1 MIHFDY
7 TFRVQSIRMFGHEIT
22 IFFPPKSRKSENRS
36 RVHSELAPRVQIWTA
51 LWMHALWQRAV
62 EEGLVFA
69 LHCVMKDVVALTR
82 STTDDFQVIWIN
94 RYHDIGVWWQTYNLT
109 QLKKKV
115 QGPLSKSCI
124 KNLCNHLQP
133 GIDTGSKFSSTTA
146 TWGQLRRA
154 RPGFKLEHIRSGPAK
169 ICSNLH
175 RGLRERSN
183 EKHQQVL
190 C

>member
-1 MIHFDY
+1 MEKKKSCSKPPTRNSSQNSATLHFSLQAAGCEMIHFDY

-22 IFFPPKSRKSENRS
+22 IFFPPKSRKSENWS

-51 LWMHALWQRAV
+51 LWMHDGKLTTW
-62 EEGLVFA
+62 GL
-69 LHCVMKDVVALTR
+69 
-82 STTDDFQVIWIN
+82 N
-94 RYHDIGVWWQTYNLT
+94 
-109 QLKKKV
+109 LKKKCRV
-115 QGPLSKSCI
+115 TFQRVASKISAR
-124 KNLCNHLQP
+124 
-133 GIDTGSKFSSTTA
+133 IDTGSKFSSTTA